1 MQRMVLAGV
10 VAIALAGCSGGSDAS
25 QQAEIERL
33 RAETE
38 KLRAE
43 SEQLRQ
49 QNAQRQAEWEAGAA
63 GREIDQRI
71 NDRYFGG
78 AGNRSNNPDS
88 AAVGALEASEPNK

>member
-1 MQRMVLAGV
+1 MLLAGV
-10 VAIALAGCSGGSDAS
+10 VTIALAGCSGGSDAS

-33 RAETE
+33 
-38 KLRAE
+38 
-43 SEQLRQ
+43 
-49 QNAQRQAEWEAGAA
+49 QAEWEAGAA

-78 AGNRSNNPDS
+78 AGKRSNNPDS